1 MASGSVA
8 VLGRMARRS
17 FASDLGGTLGGSLA
31 AFAVRRSVRDFF
43 D

>member
-1 MASGSVA
+1 
-8 VLGRMARRS
+8 MARRS
-17 FASDLGGTLGGSLA
+17 FASDLGGTLAGSDLGGTLAGSLA